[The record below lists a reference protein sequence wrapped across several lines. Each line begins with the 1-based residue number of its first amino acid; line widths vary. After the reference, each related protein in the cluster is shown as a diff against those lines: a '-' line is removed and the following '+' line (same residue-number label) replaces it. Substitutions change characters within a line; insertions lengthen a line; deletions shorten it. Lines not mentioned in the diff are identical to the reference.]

1 MNCNTLILE
10 QKFAF
15 GNNHDFNFSS
25 FIIKVKAMGLR
36 RISDRKE
43 REVDLY
49 STYI

>member
-1 MNCNTLILE
+1 M
-10 QKFAF
+10 
-15 GNNHDFNFSS
+15 HFNFSS